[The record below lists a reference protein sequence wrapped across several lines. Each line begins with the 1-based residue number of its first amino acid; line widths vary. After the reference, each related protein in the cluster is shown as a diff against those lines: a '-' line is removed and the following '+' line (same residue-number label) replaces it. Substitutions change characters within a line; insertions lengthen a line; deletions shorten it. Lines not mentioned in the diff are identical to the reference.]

1 MFVLLSMFDFLQSV
15 CTTLILTLQLCMLLF
30 LVSGSGMGKRIVEHV
45 HVTCPKAKQTN
56 VNNSLINVC

>member
-45 HVTCPKAKQTN
+45 TCPKAKQTN
-56 VNNSLINVC
+56 VNNFLINVC